1 MENTVEK
8 DDNIMNGVL
17 LLILAISGNFIA
29 ETLACKTQ
37 KLLSENMLAKHVV
50 ILFIIYFS
58 LGFASESNPNPMI
71 LLRNSVSIW
80 VLFLLFTKMS
90 LNFNIFVFGLV
101 VLYHFINT
109 YINYYSSLD
118 KKKYKKE
125 IDNYNK
131 ILYYLKYLII
141 GLLIVGFVLYFN
153 KQRNEYSK
161 NWSTFKFIFGVNKC
175 KSLQ

>member
-8 DDNIMNGVL
+8 ADNIMNGVL

-29 ETLACKTQ
+29 ETLGCKTQ
-37 KLLSENMLAKHVV
+37 KLLTENMLAKHVV

>member
-29 ETLACKTQ
+29 ETLGCKSQ

-109 YINYYSSLD
+109 YINYYTSKD

-131 ILYYLKYLII
+131 ILNYLKYLII
-141 GLLIVGFVLYFN
+141 GSLIVGFVLYFN
-153 KQRNEYSK
+153 KQRKDYSK

>member
-1 MENTVEK
+1 MENTIEK

-29 ETLACKTQ
+29 ETLGCKSQ
-37 KLLSENMLAKHVV
+37 KLLSENMLAKHAV

-131 ILYYLKYLII
+131 ILNYLKYLII

>member
-29 ETLACKTQ
+29 ETLGCQSQ
-37 KLLSENMLAKHVV
+37 KLLRNNMIAKHIM

-58 LGFASESNPNPMI
+58 LGFASESYLNPMV

-90 LNFNIFVFGLV
+90 LYFNIFVFGLV

-109 YINYYSSLD
+109 YINYYSSKD
-118 KKKYKKE
+118 KKKYKKK

-131 ILYYLKYLII
+131 ILIYLKYLII
-141 GLLIVGFVLYFN
+141 GSLIVGFVLYLN
-153 KQRNEYSK
+153 KQRKDHGK
-161 NWSTFKFIFGVNKC
+161 NWSTIKFIFGINKC
-175 KSLQ
+175 KSLL

>member
-8 DDNIMNGVL
+8 ADNIMNGVL

-29 ETLACKTQ
+29 ETLGCKTQ
-37 KLLSENMLAKHVV
+37 KLLTENMLAKHVV

-90 LNFNIFVFGLV
+90 LNFNIFIFGLV

-109 YINYYSSLD
+109 YINYYSGLD

>member
-8 DDNIMNGVL
+8 ADNIMNGVL

-29 ETLACKTQ
+29 ETLGCQ
-37 KLLSENMLAKHVV
+37 SQNLLRNNMIAKHIM

-58 LGFASESNPNPMI
+58 LGFASESNPNPLI

-90 LNFNIFVFGLV
+90 LHFNIFVFGLV

-125 IDNYNK
+125 IENYSK
-131 ILYYLKYLII
+131 ILNYLKYLII
-141 GLLIVGFVLYFN
+141 GSLIVGFVLYYN
-153 KQRNEYSK
+153 KQRKDYSK

-175 KSLQ
+175 DSLK

>member
-1 MENTVEK
+1 MKNTVEK

-29 ETLACKTQ
+29 ETLGCRAQ
-37 KLLSENMLAKHVV
+37 KLLTENMLAKHVV

-58 LGFASESNPNPMI
+58 LVLASKNNPNPLI

-80 VLFLLFTKMS
+80 VLFILFTKMS
-90 LNFNIFVFGLV
+90 LHFNIFVFSLV

-109 YINYYSSLD
+109 YINYYTTKD
-118 KKKYKKE
+118 KKKYKKQIE
-125 IDNYNK
+125 NFNK
-131 ILYYLKYLII
+131 LLSNLKYIII
-141 GLLIVGFVLYFN
+141 GSLIVGFIIYFN
-153 KQRNEYSK
+153 KQKKDYSK
-161 NWSTFKFIFGVNKC
+161 SWSSFKFIFGANKC

>member
-8 DDNIMNGVL
+8 ANNIMNGVL

-29 ETLACKTQ
+29 ETLGCKTQ
-37 KLLSENMLAKHVV
+37 KLLTENMLAKHVV

-90 LNFNIFVFGLV
+90 LKFNIFVFALV

-109 YINYYSSLD
+109 YINYYSNKD

-131 ILYYLKYLII
+131 ILNYLKYLII
-141 GLLIVGFVLYFN
+141 GSLIVGFVLYFN
-153 KQRNEYSK
+153 KQRNDYSK
-161 NWSTFKFIFGVNKC
+161 NWSTFNFIFGVNKC

>member
-29 ETLACKTQ
+29 ETLGCKSQ

>member
-8 DDNIMNGVL
+8 ADNIMNGVL

-29 ETLACKTQ
+29 ETLGCKTQ
-37 KLLSENMLAKHVV
+37 KLLTENMLAKHVV

-58 LGFASESNPNPMI
+58 LGFTSESNPNPII

-109 YINYYSSLD
+109 YINYYSNKD

-131 ILYYLKYLII
+131 ILNYLKYLII
-141 GLLIVGFVLYFN
+141 GSLIVGFVLYFN
-153 KQRNEYSK
+153 KQRNDYSK
-161 NWSTFKFIFGVNKC
+161 NWSTFNFIFGVNKC

>member
-1 MENTVEK
+1 MENIVEK

-29 ETLACKTQ
+29 ETLGCKSQ

>member
-1 MENTVEK
+1 MENTIEK

-29 ETLACKTQ
+29 ETLGCKSQ
-37 KLLSENMLAKHVV
+37 KLLSENMLAKHAV

-109 YINYYSSLD
+109 YINYYSNKD

-131 ILYYLKYLII
+131 ILNYLKYLII
-141 GLLIVGFVLYFN
+141 GSLIVGFVLYFN

>member
-29 ETLACKTQ
+29 ETLGCRAQ
-37 KLLSENMLAKHVV
+37 KLLSENMLAKHAV

-58 LGFASESNPNPMI
+58 LGFTSENNPNPLI
-71 LLRNSVSIW
+71 LLRNSLSIW
-80 VLFLLFTKMS
+80 VLFILFTKMS
-90 LNFNIFVFGLV
+90 LKFNIFVFSLV

-109 YINYYSSLD
+109 YIDYYSSKD

-125 IDNYNK
+125 IENLNK
-131 ILYYLKYLII
+131 ILSNLKYIII
-141 GLLIVGFVLYFN
+141 GLLIVGFIIYFN
-153 KQRNEYSK
+153 KQRKEYSN

>member
-29 ETLACKTQ
+29 ETLGCKSQ

-90 LNFNIFVFGLV
+90 LNFNILVFGLV

-131 ILYYLKYLII
+131 ILNYLKYLII
-141 GLLIVGFVLYFN
+141 GSLIVGFVLYFN

>member
-8 DDNIMNGVL
+8 ADNIMNGVL

-29 ETLACKTQ
+29 ETLGCKTQ
-37 KLLSENMLAKHVV
+37 KLLTENMLAKHVV

-101 VLYHFINT
+101 VLYHFINS

>member
-8 DDNIMNGVL
+8 ANNIMNGVL

-29 ETLACKTQ
+29 ETLGCKTR
-37 KLLSENMLAKHVV
+37 KLLSENMVAKHVV

-71 LLRNSVSIW
+71 LLGNSISIW
-80 VLFLLFTKMS
+80 VLFVLFTRMS
-90 LNFNIFVFGLV
+90 LQFNILVFGLV

-109 YINYYSSLD
+109 YINYYSSKD
-118 KKKYKKE
+118 KKKYKNIIE
-125 IDNYNK
+125 NYSKLLN
-131 ILYYLKYLII
+131 YLKYLII
-141 GLLIVGFVLYFN
+141 GSLITGFVLYYN
-153 KQRNEYSK
+153 KQRKDYSK

-175 KSLQ
+175 KSFE

>member
-29 ETLACKTQ
+29 ETLGCNSQ

-58 LGFASESNPNPMI
+58 LGFASENNPNPMI

-101 VLYHFINT
+101 VLYHFINS

-131 ILYYLKYLII
+131 ILNYLKYLII
-141 GLLIVGFVLYFN
+141 GSLIVGFVLYFN
-153 KQRNEYSK
+153 KQRNDYSK
-161 NWSTFKFIFGVNKC
+161 NWSTFNFIFGVNKC

>member
-29 ETLACKTQ
+29 ETLGCKSQ

-90 LNFNIFVFGLV
+90 LNFNILVFGLV

>member
-8 DDNIMNGVL
+8 ADNIMNGVL

-29 ETLACKTQ
+29 ETLGCKTQ
-37 KLLSENMLAKHVV
+37 KLLTENMLAKHVV

-109 YINYYSSLD
+109 YINYYSGLD

>member
-8 DDNIMNGVL
+8 ANNIMNGVL

-29 ETLACKTQ
+29 ETLGCKSQ
-37 KLLSENMLAKHVV
+37 KLLSENMVAKHVV

-90 LNFNIFVFGLV
+90 LKFNIFVFGLV
-101 VLYHFINT
+101 VLYHFIYT

-141 GLLIVGFVLYFN
+141 GSLIVGFILYYN
-153 KQRNEYSK
+153 KQRKDYGK

-175 KSLQ
+175 DSLQ

>member
-1 MENTVEK
+1 MGNNLEK
-8 DDNIMNGVL
+8 ADNIMNGVL
-17 LLILAISGNFIA
+17 LLILAIAGNFIA
-29 ETLACKTQ
+29 ETLGCKTQ
-37 KLLSENMLAKHVV
+37 KLLTENMLAKHVV

>member
-8 DDNIMNGVL
+8 ADNIMNGVL

-29 ETLACKTQ
+29 ETLGCKTQ
-37 KLLSENMLAKHVV
+37 KLLTENMLAKHVV

-58 LGFASESNPNPMI
+58 LGFTSESNPNPMI

-131 ILYYLKYLII
+131 ILNYLKYLII
-141 GLLIVGFVLYFN
+141 GSLIVGFVLYFN
-153 KQRNEYSK
+153 KQRNDYSK
-161 NWSTFKFIFGVNKC
+161 NWSTFNFIFGVNKC

>member
-8 DDNIMNGVL
+8 ADNIMNGVL

-29 ETLACKTQ
+29 ETLGCKTQ
-37 KLLSENMLAKHVV
+37 KLLTENMLAKHVV
-50 ILFIIYFS
+50 ILFIIYVS

-90 LNFNIFVFGLV
+90 LKFNIFVFALV

-109 YINYYSSLD
+109 YINYYSNKD

-131 ILYYLKYLII
+131 ILNYLKYLII
-141 GLLIVGFVLYFN
+141 GSLIVGFVLYFN
-153 KQRNEYSK
+153 KQRNDYSK
-161 NWSTFKFIFGVNKC
+161 NWSTFNFIFGVNKC